1 MNKVTLIGRLT
12 KDPDVRYSQGEN
24 ATAIARYTIA
34 VNRRFKRDNE
44 PEADFINCVAFGKQG
59 EFAEKYLSKGMKI
72 AVVGRIQTGS
82 YEKDGVKHYTTDIVV
97 EEHEF
102 CESKGS
108 GSGSASSAASAP
120 QVDQDGF
127 MNIPDGINVDDLPFN

>member
-1 MNKVTLIGRLT
+1 MNQMNKWTGIGRLT
-12 KDPDVRYSQGEN
+12 KDPDVRYSQGQN
-24 ATAIARYTIA
+24 STCVARYTLA

-72 AVVGRIQTGS
+72 AVVGRIQTGP

-108 GSGSASSAASAP
+108 GSASNAASAP

-127 MNIPDGINVDDLPFN
+127 MNIPDGIDEELPFN